1 MLNIDISRM
10 QGSMLWISAIIILW
24 SAIFELDFVEYPRY
38 QKGACFSPN
47 HAFYVTRHQTPWQ
60 ALMTGFQ
67 DDFGTVRVFDKLGNL
82 LHKKEFF
89 VDAQSGSRWLDLSG
103 GDPPKPS
110 KVFYIGG
117 DGSGWEYLLPGS
129 PGSGSSNR
137 DCY

>member
-1 MLNIDISRM
+1 MDIGDRYSLECNLQVRFRGISPLSKRGLLQSESRF
-10 QGSMLWISAIIILW
+10 L
-24 SAIFELDFVEYPRY
+24 
-38 QKGACFSPN
+38 
-47 HAFYVTRHQTPWQ
+47 RHPTSN
-60 ALMTGFQ
+60 AVASFDDGFQ
-67 DDFGTVRVFDKLGNL
+67 EDFGTVRVFDKSGNL